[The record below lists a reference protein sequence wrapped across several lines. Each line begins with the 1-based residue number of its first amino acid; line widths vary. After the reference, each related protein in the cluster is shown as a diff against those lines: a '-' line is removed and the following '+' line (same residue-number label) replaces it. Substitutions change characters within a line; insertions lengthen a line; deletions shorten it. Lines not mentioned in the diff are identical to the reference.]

1 MASIPWWRRLFG
13 RQTEPPAIPP
23 PVAEPQHLA
32 SEEEV
37 FLAQLV
43 QDLGDG
49 KRRDQVSSPDV
60 LQRLDALWKSG
71 HERLA
76 IEWTEKLLGVPG
88 VPPEHTAALRA
99 SLVERYEQRGELDV
113 AIPHLELL
121 VTSEPHAL
129 RAHYLLAE
137 HARKRADH
145 ERALRHYEAVLGR
158 DVDYPNVRVRVER
171 LRQLTGR
178 TAPVAG
184 ETIAAGDVAG
194 VQAGARYRLIRE
206 LGRGATGVV
215 YLARDAEL
223 DREVAVKLLHPHLAG
238 TERADALAR
247 FFHEARV
254 MASLRHP
261 NVVAVLD
268 MDEASRRIVMEL
280 AAGGTL
286 RDVLRE
292 RGPRSLRRAMERHGQ
307 VLSALAAAHR
317 RGIVHCDLKPANLM
331 FRRDADLPG
340 VEIMLGDFGVAHL
353 PDASG
358 KLAADGT
365 RVGDAGGAE
374 PSGPVPVAL
383 SAMPSSRRTAIGT
396 LAYMAPEQRRGEVS
410 PAADV
415 YASGVVLFEM
425 LTGRTPG
432 SRAGVIGSLREAADF
447 RLPGEVFADAPS
459 LAPDIQ
465 DHIDRISDP
474 DPAKRPTTMQALN
487 ESQRL
492 RERII
497 AAGAS

>member
-1 MASIPWWRRLFG
+1 MASWFSRMFG
-13 RQTEPPAIPP
+13 RKPEPPVLEAPAP
-23 PVAEPQHLA
+23 EPQHLG
-32 SEEEV
+32 SEDEV
-37 FLAQLV
+37 FLAKLV
-43 QDLGDG
+43 QDLADG
-49 KRRDQVSSPDV
+49 KRRDEVGRADTIAK
-60 LQRLDALWKSG
+60 LDGLWKSG

-76 IEWTEKLLGVPG
+76 IEWMEKLLGVPG
-88 VPPEHTAALRA
+88 IPPAELAPLRA
-99 SLVERYEQRGELDV
+99 VLVERLEQRGELD
-113 AIPHLELL
+113 AASPHLELL
-121 VTSEPHAL
+121 TAEEPHAL

-137 HARKRADH
+137 HARRREDH

-178 TAPVAG
+178 AAPVAG

-194 VQAGARYRLIRE
+194 VQAGARYRLMRE

-223 DREVAVKLLHPHLAG
+223 DRDVAVKLLHPHLAG
-238 TERADALAR
+238 TERADALSR

-292 RGPRSLRRAMERHGQ
+292 RGPRTLRRAIERHGQ
-307 VLSALAAAHR
+307 ILSALAAAHR
-317 RGIVHCDLKPANLM
+317 RGIVHCDLKPGNLM

-340 VEIMLGDFGVAHL
+340 VEVMLGDFGVAHL

-358 KLAADGT
+358 AVAATT
-365 RVGDAGGAE
+365 RRAE
-374 PSGPVPVAL
+374 
-383 SAMPSSRRTAIGT
+383 AIGT
-396 LAYMAPEQRRGEVS
+396 LAYMAPEQRRGDVT
-410 PAADV
+410 PASDV
-415 YASGVVLFEM
+415 YASAVVLYEM
-425 LTGRTPG
+425 CTGHTPW
-432 SRAGVIGSLREAADF
+432 SREVLMAGTRRADDFTLPPTLRKEPLGDDVQSHLLRIG
-447 RLPGEVFADAPS
+447 
-459 LAPDIQ
+459 
-465 DHIDRISDP
+465 DP
-474 DPAKRPTTMQALN
+474 DPAKRPTTAQALA

-492 RERII
+492 RERLI
-497 AAGAS
+497 AAGAA

>member
-1 MASIPWWRRLFG
+1 M
-13 RQTEPPAIPP
+13 
-23 PVAEPQHLA
+23 LA
-32 SEEEV
+32 KIE
-37 FLAQLV
+37 
-43 QDLGDG
+43 G
-49 KRRDQVSSPDV
+49 
-60 LQRLDALWKSG
+60 LWKSG

-76 IEWTEKLLGVPG
+76 IEWTEKLLNIPEVPG
-88 VPPEHTAALRA
+88 AKTAPLRA
-99 SLVERYEQRGELDV
+99 TLVERYEQRGELDT
-113 AIPHLELL
+113 AFAHLEAL
-121 VTSEPHAL
+121 VTEEPYAL

-137 HARKRADH
+137 HARKKADH

-178 TAPVAG
+178 SAPIAG
-184 ETIAAGDVAG
+184 ETIAGGDIAG
-194 VQAGARYRLIRE
+194 VQAGARYRLVRQ

-223 DREVAVKLLHPHLAG
+223 DRDVAVKLLHPHLAG
-238 TERADALAR
+238 TEKADALAR

-261 NVVAVLD
+261 NVVSVLD
-268 MDEASRRIVMEL
+268 MDEAARRIVMEL

-292 RGPRSLRRAMERHGQ
+292 RGPRSLRRAIERHGQ

-317 RGIVHCDLKPANLM
+317 RGIIHCDLKPANLM

-358 KLAADGT
+358 QASVDGVAPADGSGPT
-365 RVGDAGGAE
+365 PTPVE
-374 PSGPVPVAL
+374 SGPVTKSGKKEAV
-383 SAMPSSRRTAIGT
+383 GT
-396 LAYMAPEQRRGEVS
+396 LAYMAPEQRRGDMS
-410 PAADV
+410 AASDV
-415 YASGVVLFEM
+415 YASAVVLFEM
-425 LTGRTPG
+425 LTGHAPG
-432 SRAGVIGSLREAADF
+432 GREGVIGGRRQAADF
-447 RLPGEVFADAPS
+447 QLPKELFAEAPQIAADVQNH
-459 LAPDIQ
+459 L
-465 DHIDRISDP
+465 DRISATDP
-474 DPAKRPTTMQALN
+474 VKRPTTMQALA

>member
-1 MASIPWWRRLFG
+1 MSSWWQRLFG
-13 RQTEPPAIPP
+13 RKAEAVFAPPPAP
-23 PVAEPQHLA
+23 EPQHLG
-32 SEEEV
+32 SEEET

-43 QDLGDG
+43 ADLATG
-49 KRRDQVSSPDV
+49 KRRDEVGSKDV
-60 LQRLDALWKSG
+60 LQRIDAVWTSG
-71 HERLA
+71 HERLS
-76 IEWTEKLLGVPG
+76 IEWMEKLLSVPE
-88 VPPEHTAALRA
+88 VPPEATAPLRA
-99 SLVERYEQRGELDV
+99 LLVERYEQRGELDTAV
-113 AIPHLELL
+113 PHLETLA
-121 VTSEPHAL
+121 SEEEYAL

-137 HARKRADH
+137 HARRRGDH

-171 LRQLTGR
+171 LRAIAGR
-178 TAPVAG
+178 AAPVAG

-194 VQAGARYRLIRE
+194 VQAGARYRLVRE

-223 DREVAVKLLHPHLAG
+223 DRDVAVKLLHPHLAG
-238 TERADALAR
+238 NERADALAR

-292 RGPRSLRRAMERHGQ
+292 RGARPLRRAIERHGQ
-307 VLSALAAAHR
+307 VLSALVAAHR

-331 FRRDADLPG
+331 FRRDVDLPG
-340 VEIMLGDFGVAHL
+340 VEVMLGDFGVAHL
-353 PDASG
+353 PDAAGLVGATG
-358 KLAADGT
+358 K
-365 RVGDAGGAE
+365 RE
-374 PSGPVPVAL
+374 
-383 SAMPSSRRTAIGT
+383 AIGT
-396 LAYMAPEQRRGEVS
+396 IAYMSPEQRRGDVT

-415 YASGVVLFEM
+415 YASAVVLFENA
-425 LTGRTPG
+425 TGRTPW
-432 SRAGVIGSLREAADF
+432 SREVLMAGTRRAEDFLLPKEVLASAPTVADEIQEHMLRIG
-447 RLPGEVFADAPS
+447 
-459 LAPDIQ
+459 
-465 DHIDRISDP
+465 HP
-474 DPAKRPTTMQALN
+474 DPARRPTTIQALA

-497 AAGAS
+497 AAGSV

>member
-1 MASIPWWRRLFG
+1 MVKASWWRRMFG
-13 RQTEPPAIPP
+13 RETEPPAIAPP
-23 PVAEPQHLA
+23 APEPQHLS

-49 KRRDQVSSPDV
+49 KRRDEIHSADV
-60 LQRLDALWKSG
+60 LGKLEGLWKSG

-76 IEWTEKLLGVPG
+76 IEWTEKLLSVPG
-88 VPPEHTAALRA
+88 VAPIHTATLRA
-99 SLVERYEQRGELDV
+99 TLVERYEQRGELDT
-113 AIPHLELL
+113 ALPHLELL
-121 VTSEPHAL
+121 VAVETHAL

-238 TERADALAR
+238 TERADQLAR

-358 KLAADGT
+358 QASADGI
-365 RVGDAGGAE
+365 RVEPGTGE

-383 SAMPSSRRTAIGT
+383 PAMPTSKRAEAIGT

-415 YASGVVLFEM
+415 YASAVVLFEM

-432 SRAGVIGSLREAADF
+432 SRAGVIGGRREAADF
-447 RLPGEVFADAPS
+447 HLPVELFAGAPT
-459 LAPDIQ
+459 LRDDIQ
-465 DHIDRISDP
+465 QHIDRISNP
-474 DPAKRPTTMQALN
+474 DPAKRPTTMQALT

-497 AAGAS
+497 AAGAV